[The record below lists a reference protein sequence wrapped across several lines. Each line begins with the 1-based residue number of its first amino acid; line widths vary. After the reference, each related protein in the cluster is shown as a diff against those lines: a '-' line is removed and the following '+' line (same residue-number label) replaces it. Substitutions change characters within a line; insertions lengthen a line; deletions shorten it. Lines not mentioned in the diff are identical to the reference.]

1 MRRARQGRPLFGRIV
16 RSGVIAGAGLLFASL
31 PYGQGHAVL
40 LWGLE
45 PARLSAGGCPLQ

>member
-1 MRRARQGRPLFGRIV
+1 LTDLIQN
-16 RSGVIAGAGLLFASL
+16 
-31 PYGQGHAVL
+31 QGHAVL